1 VYLHNS
7 NTPLVKQVT
16 LLNIKILKIN
26 AIINEVSFFSVS
38 KFFKSEIFQIQKNP
52 NIDFFVQTG
61 TWTYSIDRHPGSQQ
75 PHFIVVTATPQSYE
89 QKDAPVTSRLFTN
102 SKEMRLDAQSGPLAL
117 YVEVKQGDWPI
128 LSAKVEVKVS
138 KVGNNSGV
146 PYEDKIELL
155 DTGSGDPDI
164 TRGDGVYSR
173 YFIGHASG
181 GAGTYRFEVQVD
193 DNGNTAY
200 TWQTTRDSLGR
211 RSVIDPEEMYP
222 SGQLLSV
229 NSASGRCC
237 GSAIWPQAVHQLAPF
252 QRQLPPLD
260 IEVAAGAAERV
271 EQILPPARINDLR
284 VLPQSNGE
292 IRTRLLWTA
301 PGANGDVGSGNLQ
314 VLFASLKN

>member
-1 VYLHNS
+1 M
-7 NTPLVKQVT
+7 
-16 LLNIKILKIN
+16 
-26 AIINEVSFFSVS
+26 
-38 KFFKSEIFQIQKNP
+38 
-52 NIDFFVQTG
+52 
-61 TWTYSIDRHPGSQQ
+61 
-75 PHFIVVTATPQSYE
+75 VTATPQSYE

-181 GAGTYRFEVQVD
+181 GAGTYRFEVNVD

-284 VLPQSNGE
+284 ILPQTTGE
-292 IRTRLLWTA
+292 IRARLLWTA
-301 PGANGDVGSGNLQ
+301 PGANGDVGTG
-314 VLFASLKN
+314 